1 MSSDRSM
8 PSMGE
13 DMDVFT
19 MDNTDMP
26 KIDQQDTREELEPD
40 FSPAVRG
47 RKEREEEGLRERWEE
62 KGGGRVGSEGRNKS
76 KRWCI

>member
-1 MSSDRSM
+1 M

-26 KIDQQDTREELEPD
+26 NIDTREELEPGL
-40 FSPAVRG
+40 SPAVSGGWEG
-47 RKEREEEGLRERWEE
+47 RREGEEGREV
-62 KGGGRVGSEGRNKS
+62 GREGEGNREGRG
-76 KRWCI
+76 

>member
-1 MSSDRSM
+1 MSSDKSM

-26 KIDQQDTREELEPD
+26 NIDHEDTREELEPD
-40 FSPAVRG
+40 LSPAVS
-47 RKEREEEGLRERWEE
+47 
-62 KGGGRVGSEGRNKS
+62 GGWEGRREGEEWREVGREGEGNGEDDVLLFL
-76 KRWCI
+76 